1 MDDRHED
8 WIVSEFSAHGLVI
21 SKHIDVLL
29 NDINF
34 SELLPYL
41 YAKKL
46 VSEEEWLMPATS
58 LGARSIMERVLGRLM
73 KKESTEE
80 EFIAFIQCLKDSSGH
95 LPHKELAHTLEK
107 IFLDEE
113 EVTNTCETLGCL
125 YSVSSTMYVTTYTPT
140 CICHLLAV
148 IRRYKTFLVP

>member
-1 MDDRHED
+1 MLGLKWQHRYNNLTMAGGHKDS
-8 WIVSEFSAHGLVI
+8 IVSTFSAHGLVI

-41 YAKKL
+41 YAKNL
-46 VSEEEWLMPATS
+46 VSDEEWLSMPTTS

-80 EFIAFIQCLKDSSGH
+80 EFIAFIRCLKDSSGH
-95 LPHKELAHTLEK
+95 LPHKELADILEK
-107 IFLDEE
+107 PFLSEE
-113 EVTNTCETLGCL
+113 EVTNT
-125 YSVSSTMYVTTYTPT
+125 
-140 CICHLLAV
+140 
-148 IRRYKTFLVP
+148 